1 MRLVGSLRSRV
12 ATASA
17 EALERYRSEAALYL
31 HWPYCRQLC
40 TYCNFNKYTKPE
52 RRQGPHFEAAMKAAF
67 LRETRSLLH
76 ESGVSKIKSACY
88 LNCFMPDSGYSASSG
103 PL

>member
-1 MRLVGSLRSRV
+1 MRSRV